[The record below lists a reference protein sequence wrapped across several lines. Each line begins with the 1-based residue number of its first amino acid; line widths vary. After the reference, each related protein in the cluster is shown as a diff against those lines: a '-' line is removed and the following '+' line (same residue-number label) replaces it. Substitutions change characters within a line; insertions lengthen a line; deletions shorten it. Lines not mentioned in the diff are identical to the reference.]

1 MKLKYL
7 VGIMLTMFI
16 LSSCDDTTNEIGTSL
31 IHDMDHLDVTTDTF
45 KVSSRT
51 LVADSVYSRST
62 YGYLGT
68 IRDPETGN
76 IITGNFMT
84 QFFTL
89 EEYANSFPVADS
101 IASRV
106 DGKIIADS
114 CEIRLFFSNFYG
126 DSLSTMKVTAHEMGK
141 PMLENQRYYSNFDPM
156 KEGYV
161 RQGGIKQEKAYTLAD
176 QSVSK
181 ETRYSDTY
189 TSNIRIPL
197 NEAYTDKD
205 GNQYNNYGS
214 YIINSMYKD
223 KSNFADQ
230 LKFIKNVVPGFYFES
245 TGGLGSMAY
254 IFTSKLIVYFR
265 VISEDSIYNALIE
278 FGGTEEV
285 LQTTKIENNKEYFQT
300 LAADNSCTYLKT
312 PAGLF
317 TELTLPV
324 DDIMR
329 GHDSDSLSAA
339 KLVIPRIND
348 TSQSDYNLPAPSQLL
363 LIPKDSLYSFF
374 ENSRIINN
382 RTSYLASSPST
393 TGNNTYLYSNIA
405 TLISAM
411 NKNRQSE
418 NWNKVVLVPV
428 DVTTSSSIVVKI
440 SHSMELSSTRLVGGS
455 ENPYK
460 PIQISVLYG
469 KFK

>member
-84 QFFTL
+84 QFYTL

-197 NEAYTDKD
+197 NDAYTDKD

>member
-1 MKLKYL
+1 
-7 VGIMLTMFI
+7 MLTMFI
-16 LSSCDDTTNEIGTSL
+16 LSSCDDTTNEIGSSL
-31 IHDMDHLDVTTDTF
+31 IHDMDNLDVSTDTF

-62 YGYLGT
+62 YGYLGS

-76 IITGNFMT
+76 VITGNFMT
-84 QFFTL
+84 QFYTL
-89 EEYANSFPVADS
+89 EEYANAFPAIDS
-101 IASRV
+101 IASRI

-141 PMLENQRYYSNFDPM
+141 PMLENQRYYSNFDPK
-156 KEGYV
+156 KEGYL
-161 RQGGIKQEKAYTLAD
+161 RQGGIKKEKVYTLAD

-181 ETRYSDTY
+181 ATRYSDSY

-197 NEAYTDKD
+197 NDAYTDKD

-223 KSNFADQ
+223 KSNFSDQ

-245 TGGLGSMAY
+245 TGGIGSMAY

-265 VISEDSIYNALIE
+265 VLSEDSVYNALIE

-285 LQTTKIENNKEYFQT
+285 LQTTKIENNDAYLQT

-324 DDIMR
+324 DDILR
-329 GHDSDSLSAA
+329 GHDTDSLSAA

-348 TSQSDYNLPAPSQLL
+348 SSQSDYNLPAPSQLL
-363 LIPKDSLYSFF
+363 LIPKDSLYTFF
-374 ENSRIINN
+374 ENNRIINN

-411 NKNRQSE
+411 NKNRQSV

-428 DVTTSSSIVVKI
+428 DVTTSSSIVVKV

>member
-7 VGIMLTMFI
+7 VGVMLTMFI

-31 IHDMDHLDVTTDTF
+31 IHDMDNLDVTTDTF

-76 IITGNFMT
+76 VIKGNFMT
-84 QFFTL
+84 QFCTL
-89 EEYANSFPVADS
+89 EDYARTFPAADS
-101 IASRV
+101 IASRL

-114 CEIRLFFSNFYG
+114 CEIRLFFTKFYG
-126 DSLSTMKVTAHEMGK
+126 DSLSTMKVTAYEMSK
-141 PMLENQRYYSNFDPM
+141 PMLENQRYYSNFDPK
-156 KEGYV
+156 KEGYL
-161 RQGGIKQEKAYTLAD
+161 RQGGIVKERAYTLAD
-176 QSVSK
+176 QSLSQT
-181 ETRYSDTY
+181 TRNSSSY
-189 TSNIRIPL
+189 TPNICIQL
-197 NEAYTDKD
+197 NDAYTDRD
-205 GNQYNNYGS
+205 GNHYNNYGS
-214 YIINSMYKD
+214 YIINSLYKD
-223 KSNFADQ
+223 RANFSDQ

-245 TGGLGSMAY
+245 TGGIGSMAN

-265 VISEDSIYNALIE
+265 VASEDSVFNALIE

-285 LQTTKIENNKEYFQT
+285 LQTTNIENNDEHMKTF
-300 LAADNSCTYLKT
+300 AADNSCTYLKT

-324 DDIMR
+324 DDILK
-329 GHDSDSLSAA
+329 GHAADSLSSA
-339 KLVIPRIND
+339 KLVLPRIND
-348 TSQSDYNLPAPSQLL
+348 SQHSNYNLPAPSQLL

-374 ENSRIINN
+374 ENNRLINN
-382 RTSYLASSPST
+382 RTSYLATSPSA
-393 TGNNTYLYSNIA
+393 TGNNTYVYSNIA

-411 NKNRQSE
+411 NKNRQSA

-428 DVTTSSSIVVKI
+428 DVTTSSSVIVKI

-455 ENPYK
+455 DNPYK
-460 PIQISVLYG
+460 PIQLSVIYG

>member
-1 MKLKYL
+1 
-7 VGIMLTMFI
+7 MLTMFI

-84 QFFTL
+84 QFYTL

>member
-1 MKLKYL
+1 MKFRYL
-7 VGIMLTMFI
+7 VGVMLTMFI
-16 LSSCDDTTNEIGTSL
+16 LSSCDDTTNEIGSSL
-31 IHDMDHLDVTTDTF
+31 IHDMDNLDVSTDTF

-62 YGYLGT
+62 YGYLGS

-76 IITGNFMT
+76 VITGNFMT
-84 QFFTL
+84 QFYTL
-89 EEYANSFPVADS
+89 EEYANAFPAIDS

-141 PMLENQRYYSNFDPM
+141 PMLENQRYYSNFDPK
-156 KEGYV
+156 KEGYL
-161 RQGGIKQEKAYTLAD
+161 RQGGIKKEKVYTLAD

-181 ETRYSDTY
+181 ATRYSDSY

-197 NEAYTDKD
+197 NDAYTDKD

-223 KSNFADQ
+223 KSNFSDQ

-245 TGGLGSMAY
+245 TGGIGSMAY

-265 VISEDSIYNALIE
+265 VLSEDSVYNALIE

-285 LQTTKIENNKEYFQT
+285 LQTTKIENNDAYLQT

-324 DDIMR
+324 DDILR
-329 GHDSDSLSAA
+329 GHDTDSLSAA

-348 TSQSDYNLPAPSQLL
+348 SSQSDYNLPAPSQLL
-363 LIPKDSLYSFF
+363 LIPKDSLYTFF
-374 ENSRIINN
+374 ENNRIINN

-411 NKNRQSE
+411 NKNRQSA

-428 DVTTSSSIVVKI
+428 DVTTSSSIVVKV

>member
-1 MKLKYL
+1 
-7 VGIMLTMFI
+7 
-16 LSSCDDTTNEIGTSL
+16 
-31 IHDMDHLDVTTDTF
+31 
-45 KVSSRT
+45 
-51 LVADSVYSRST
+51 
-62 YGYLGT
+62 
-68 IRDPETGN
+68 
-76 IITGNFMT
+76 
-84 QFFTL
+84 
-89 EEYANSFPVADS
+89 
-101 IASRV
+101 
-106 DGKIIADS
+106 
-114 CEIRLFFSNFYG
+114 
-126 DSLSTMKVTAHEMGK
+126 
-141 PMLENQRYYSNFDPM
+141 
-156 KEGYV
+156 
-161 RQGGIKQEKAYTLAD
+161 
-176 QSVSK
+176 
-181 ETRYSDTY
+181 
-189 TSNIRIPL
+189 
-197 NEAYTDKD
+197 
-205 GNQYNNYGS
+205 
-214 YIINSMYKD
+214 
-223 KSNFADQ
+223 
-230 LKFIKNVVPGFYFES
+230 
-245 TGGLGSMAY
+245 MAY

>member
-84 QFFTL
+84 QFYTL

-317 TELTLPV
+317 TELTLPI

>member
-1 MKLKYL
+1 MKFRYL
-7 VGIMLTMFI
+7 VGVMLTMFI
-16 LSSCDDTTNEIGTSL
+16 LSSCDDTTNEIGSSL
-31 IHDMDHLDVTTDTF
+31 IHDMDNLDVSTDTF

-62 YGYLGT
+62 YGYLGS

-76 IITGNFMT
+76 VITGNFMT
-84 QFFTL
+84 QFYTL
-89 EEYANSFPVADS
+89 EEYANAFPAIDS
-101 IASRV
+101 IASRL

-141 PMLENQRYYSNFDPM
+141 PMLENQRYYSNFDPK
-156 KEGYV
+156 KEGYL
-161 RQGGIKQEKAYTLAD
+161 RQGGIKKEKVYTLAD

-181 ETRYSDTY
+181 ATRYSDSY

-197 NEAYTDKD
+197 NDAYTDKD

-223 KSNFADQ
+223 KSNFSDQ

-245 TGGLGSMAY
+245 TGGIGSMAY

-265 VISEDSIYNALIE
+265 VLSEDSVYNALIE

-285 LQTTKIENNKEYFQT
+285 LQTTKIENNDAYLQT

-324 DDIMR
+324 DDILR
-329 GHDSDSLSAA
+329 GHDTDSLSAA

-348 TSQSDYNLPAPSQLL
+348 SSQSDYNLPAPSQLL
-363 LIPKDSLYSFF
+363 LIPKDSLYTFF
-374 ENSRIINN
+374 ENNRIINN

-411 NKNRQSE
+411 NKNRQSA

-428 DVTTSSSIVVKI
+428 DVTTSSSIVVKV

>member
-1 MKLKYL
+1 
-7 VGIMLTMFI
+7 
-16 LSSCDDTTNEIGTSL
+16 
-31 IHDMDHLDVTTDTF
+31 
-45 KVSSRT
+45 
-51 LVADSVYSRST
+51 
-62 YGYLGT
+62 
-68 IRDPETGN
+68 
-76 IITGNFMT
+76 
-84 QFFTL
+84 
-89 EEYANSFPVADS
+89 
-101 IASRV
+101 
-106 DGKIIADS
+106 
-114 CEIRLFFSNFYG
+114 
-126 DSLSTMKVTAHEMGK
+126 
-141 PMLENQRYYSNFDPM
+141 
-156 KEGYV
+156 
-161 RQGGIKQEKAYTLAD
+161 
-176 QSVSK
+176 
-181 ETRYSDTY
+181 
-189 TSNIRIPL
+189 
-197 NEAYTDKD
+197 
-205 GNQYNNYGS
+205 
-214 YIINSMYKD
+214 
-223 KSNFADQ
+223 
-230 LKFIKNVVPGFYFES
+230 
-245 TGGLGSMAY
+245 
-254 IFTSKLIVYFR
+254 
-265 VISEDSIYNALIE
+265 
-278 FGGTEEV
+278 
-285 LQTTKIENNKEYFQT
+285 
-300 LAADNSCTYLKT
+300 
-312 PAGLF
+312 
-317 TELTLPV
+317 
-324 DDIMR
+324 MR

>member
-84 QFFTL
+84 QFYTL

-114 CEIRLFFSNFYG
+114 CVIRLFFSNFYG

>member
-84 QFFTL
+84 QFYTL

>member
-1 MKLKYL
+1 MKFRYL
-7 VGIMLTMFI
+7 VGVMLTMFI
-16 LSSCDDTTNEIGTSL
+16 LSSCDDTTNEIGSSL
-31 IHDMDHLDVTTDTF
+31 IHDMDNLDVSTDTF

-62 YGYLGT
+62 YGYLGS

-76 IITGNFMT
+76 VITGNFMT
-84 QFFTL
+84 QFYTL
-89 EEYANSFPVADS
+89 EEYANAFPAIDS
-101 IASRV
+101 IASRI

-141 PMLENQRYYSNFDPM
+141 PMLENQRYYSNFDPK
-156 KEGYV
+156 KEGYL
-161 RQGGIKQEKAYTLAD
+161 RQGGIKKEKVYTLAD

-181 ETRYSDTY
+181 ATRYSDSY

-197 NEAYTDKD
+197 NDAYTDKD

-223 KSNFADQ
+223 KSNFSDQ

-245 TGGLGSMAY
+245 TGGIGSMAY

-265 VISEDSIYNALIE
+265 VLSEDSVYNALIE

-285 LQTTKIENNKEYFQT
+285 LQTTKIENNDAYLQT

-324 DDIMR
+324 DDILR
-329 GHDSDSLSAA
+329 GHDTDSLSAA

-348 TSQSDYNLPAPSQLL
+348 SSQSDYNLPAPSQLL
-363 LIPKDSLYSFF
+363 LIPKDSLYTFF
-374 ENSRIINN
+374 ENNRIINN

-411 NKNRQSE
+411 NKNRQSV

-428 DVTTSSSIVVKI
+428 DVTTSSSIVVKV